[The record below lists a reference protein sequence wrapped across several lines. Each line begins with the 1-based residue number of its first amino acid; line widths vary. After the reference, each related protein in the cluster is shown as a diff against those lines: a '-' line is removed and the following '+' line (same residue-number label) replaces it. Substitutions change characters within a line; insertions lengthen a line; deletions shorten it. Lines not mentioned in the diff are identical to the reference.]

1 MDVPNYMESNSSGA
15 TIEMPID
22 VQLLIQTLIFVVI
35 VFTGLITSVPVGMTS
50 VSQLTVICFDSFQH
64 LYWIYLL

>member
-1 MDVPNYMESNSSGA
+1 MDVPNYMESNSLGGA
-15 TIEMPID
+15 IEMPID

-50 VSQLTVICFDSFQH
+50 VSELTVICFDSFV
-64 LYWIYLL
+64 LDSLL